1 MFSTCCLFVCFV
13 LPCLYFINSQSLH
26 KVGWVIVHVHRS
38 SQMLLHL
45 VTFCFLSLVHY
56 SRLWRN
62 ERLLCVAS
70 LLHFK
75 RKLQFSGDL
84 QCYKFISRWI
94 RAEWERRL
102 DSSRFQWW
110 PINGRLF
117 DRTRWWERAEEHWK
131 KYIYIYIEPP
141 RRGPTPYPI
150 IYHFWQKRYPF
161 RIPSIDQWCPF
172 HITTLH
178 LFLTDVLMNCLL
190 SINKSKPK
198 TFSRLFHRHKMLFT
212 DWNSIF
218 PYSLIIPQLVKSL
231 PFHTDLKFEKGTPF
245 GRSLPI

>member
-131 KYIYIYIEPP
+131 KYIYIHWASAPRSTPLPYYIPLLTEKVPLSYTFYWP
-141 RRGPTPYPI
+141 MVPLSHNY
-150 IYHFWQKRYPF
+150 FAPF
-161 RIPSIDQWCPF
+161 LNWC
-172 HITTLH
+172 I
-178 LFLTDVLMNCLL
+178 NEL
-190 SINKSKPK
+190 SFKYK
-198 TFSRLFHRHKMLFT
+198 
-212 DWNSIF
+212 
-218 PYSLIIPQLVKSL
+218 
-231 PFHTDLKFEKGTPF
+231 
-245 GRSLPI
+245 

>member
-131 KYIYIYIEPP
+131 KKYIYTLSLRAEVQPP
-141 RRGPTPYPI
+141 TLLY
-150 IYHFWQKRYPF
+150 
-161 RIPSIDQWCPF
+161 
-172 HITTLH
+172 TT
-178 LFLTDVLMNCLL
+178 FD
-190 SINKSKPK
+190 
-198 TFSRLFHRHKMLFT
+198 R
-212 DWNSIF
+212 
-218 PYSLIIPQLVKSL
+218 
-231 PFHTDLKFEKGTPF
+231 KGTPF
-245 GRSLPI
+245 VYLLLTNGAPFT